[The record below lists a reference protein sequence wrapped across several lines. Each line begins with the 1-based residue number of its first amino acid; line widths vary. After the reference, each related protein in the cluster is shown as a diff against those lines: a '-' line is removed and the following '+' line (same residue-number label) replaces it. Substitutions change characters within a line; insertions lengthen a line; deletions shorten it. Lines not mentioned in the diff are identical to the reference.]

1 MALICR
7 DSQRYKEFR
16 QYVTAWPPGT
26 PVVPS
31 PTLVSIWSV
40 SCSTAQ
46 RHIRHMPQYGIAPSA
61 SRCYHHVNIHTRY
74 LIPNQDQDVTYLVP
88 VVILSPS
95 GTRHVQE
102 PRAQYYLFIYRNLI
116 SQLTSTVFHNHIG
129 IVWIM
134 SASHCFSEILRSNY
148 AGSAEHILHV
158 CVMIAYG
165 A

>member
-88 VVILSPS
+88 VVIISFLHPPCSRTLSSVLPF
-95 GTRHVQE
+95 HMQKFDV
-102 PRAQYYLFIYRNLI
+102 A
-116 SQLTSTVFHNHIG
+116 LTSTVFHNHIG

-134 SASHCFSEILRSNY
+134 SASHCSSEIWRSNY
-148 AGSAEHILHV
+148 TPSTARLKCQCVIGLSAI
-158 CVMIAYG
+158 
-165 A
+165 